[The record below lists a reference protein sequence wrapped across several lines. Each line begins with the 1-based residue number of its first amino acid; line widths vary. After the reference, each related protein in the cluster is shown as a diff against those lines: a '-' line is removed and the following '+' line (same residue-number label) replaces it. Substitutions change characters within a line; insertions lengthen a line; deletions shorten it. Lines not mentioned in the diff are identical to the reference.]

1 MELKEVLCMSKGE
14 GKSSFLHNS
23 GLTRKVA
30 VKSKPILERAVES
43 LFTENPSLPFQV
55 LNAAD
60 LGCSSGPNSFSVM
73 STVIQSVE
81 NKCRELNKH
90 FKIPEFQFYL
100 NDLPGNDF
108 NTVFKGLSSFV
119 GEKHKNV
126 SCFVM
131 GAPGSFHGRLFPR
144 NTMHLVHSS
153 YGAHWLSKVPELRDE
168 ERLPINKGKI
178 YISKTSPPA
187 VSEAYL
193 AQFQQDFSFFLKS
206 RAQEM
211 VADSG
216 RVVLVLHGRL
226 SADPTSEDSY
236 TPWELF
242 AEAISHLVSKGL
254 IDEERLD
261 SFDVPYYTPS
271 QEEVKELI
279 DKEGSFAVDLMET
292 FAIDIGDKDIWSD
305 ATRYANNIRSFTEPM
320 ISHHFGVKILDELYD
335 EITDLIVQ
343 DFASQTEPDKI
354 INIVVVLKR
363 KK

>member
-1 MELKEVLCMSKGE
+1 MEVKEVLFMSTGE
-14 GKSSFLHNS
+14 GENSYLQNS
-23 GLTRKVA
+23 GLMQKVA

-43 LFTENPSLPFQV
+43 LFTENSSLPFQV

-81 NKCRELNKH
+81 NKCRELKY
-90 FKIPEFQFYL
+90 KTIPEFQFYL

-108 NTVFKGLSSFV
+108 NTLFKGLTSFV
-119 GEKHKNV
+119 SEKHKNV

-153 YGAHWLSKVPELRDE
+153 YGAHWLSKVPID
-168 ERLPINKGKI
+168 LPINKGKI

-187 VSEAYL
+187 VREAYL
-193 AQFQQDFSFFLKS
+193 AQFQQDFSLFLRS

-211 VADSG
+211 VPDVG
-216 RVVLVLHGRL
+216 RVVLILHGRL
-226 SADPTSEDSY
+226 SADPTSKDSH
-236 TPWELF
+236 TPWEHF
-242 AEAISHLVSKGL
+242 SDAISHLVSKGL

-271 QEEVKELI
+271 QEEVKEMI

-292 FAIDIGDKDIWSD
+292 FAIDVGDKDIWSD
-305 ATRYANNIRSFTEPM
+305 ATSCANNIRSFTEPM
-320 ISHHFGVKILDELYD
+320 ISHHFGVEILDELYD
-335 EITDLIVQ
+335 KITDLIVQ
-343 DFASQTEPDKI
+343 DFAKTEPDKI
-354 INIVVVLKR
+354 INIVVVLRR
-363 KK
+363 KDI